1 MSRLSGVLPAAW
13 AVLLALLAGSAA
25 QATENGMP
33 TTAAGVQDFGS
44 GFMPPSTPFGTL
56 GLRISDYQ
64 ARVLKDSHGRD
75 DGNDFDINVLAIG
88 LAYLRMTDQQ
98 LLGARYGFGA
108 VSVFF
113 RMDASLGIN
122 AGGQRVFSDSA
133 ELFRPADIQLIPL
146 ILAWTPAPGVGI
158 NTQLSIQA
166 PIGDYDKN
174 RLVSPGTH
182 HWTASPI
189 LNASYISPSGL
200 ELSSSFQVDI
210 NARNPATDYRSGVEY
225 RHEFAVGQHVG
236 DWTLGLGGY
245 YYRQLSDD
253 DAPGLTRGNRA
264 RVVALGPAVSFFQPN
279 SGLPAIWL
287 HAYKEFDARNRAEG
301 YTVALKLGVSF

>member
-1 MSRLSGVLPAAW
+1 
-13 AVLLALLAGSAA
+13 VLLALLGGNLA

-33 TTAAGVQDFGS
+33 TMAAGVQDFGA
-44 GFMPPSTPFGTL
+44 GFMPPATPFGTL

-64 ARVLKDSHGRD
+64 AKVLKDSHGRD
-75 DGNDFDINVLAIG
+75 SGNDFDIDVLAIG

-113 RMDASLGIN
+113 RMDASLGIDV
-122 AGGQRVFSDSA
+122 GGQRVFNDSA

-166 PIGDYDKN
+166 PTGDYDKD
-174 RLVSPGTH
+174 RLVSPGTN
-182 HWTASPI
+182 HWTVSPI

-225 RHEFAVGQHVG
+225 RHEFAVGQHLG

-253 DAPGLTRGNRA
+253 DAPGLTGGNRA
-264 RVVALGPAVSFFQPN
+264 RVMALGPALSFFQPS